1 MTPKKTPNVVTSF
14 VNKVENKVAGG
25 TDFFSRL
32 LNNALIGTK
41 SSVAGFAGAVSSNP
55 SSKIASNAYT
65 GDKKYKAPQPTRT
78 EILNDRERKAR
89 VPDGCK
95 WNLPPHISSL
105 PVRAR
110 DVIGTKS
117 LYSNDLDSLHR
128 TRRGAIWYYDTGAN
142 VTSVDDAGVVET
154 TGNRLNTALTKK
166 GIAQEAVDKDDPN
179 RVLRTSYNY
188 GFQFLWNPDQ
198 IQTSVS
204 RNMDVTPSNAD
215 RLRGVAGA
223 FPGQETVSF
232 NIVLDRVNDFAMLR
246 SVAGG
251 SKGAKQSYP
260 SFAEQIT
267 RCYQH
272 GLDNDSGEAI
282 NKKLYD
288 LSRLGTMADLEYLF
302 KAINGSGTKAGG
314 WTTLLGKETS
324 NIGFLAPN
332 LLAIRL
338 GPSTKESLS
347 YVGWATSLSI
357 NHTMFTEEMIPLRT
371 TVSFSIDCFAGSTL
385 I

>member
-1 MTPKKTPNVVTSF
+1 MTPRKAPNIVTSF
-14 VNKVENKVAGG
+14 VNKVEKKVAGG
-25 TDFFSRL
+25 TDYFSRL

-41 SSVAGFAGAVSSNP
+41 GSVAGFAGAVSSNQ
-55 SSKIASNAYT
+55 SSKIASNAYSGNKT
-65 GDKKYKAPQPTRT
+65 YKAPPPSRT
-78 EILNDRERKAR
+78 VILNDRERKAR
-89 VPDGCK
+89 PDDGCK
-95 WNLPPHISSL
+95 WNLPPHVSSL

-110 DVIGTKS
+110 DVIGTES

-142 VTSVDDAGVVET
+142 VSTVDDSGVVES
-154 TGNRLNTALTKK
+154 TGNKLNTALTKK
-166 GIAQEAVDKDDPN
+166 GITQTKVDEDDPN
-179 RVLRTSYNY
+179 KVLPTSYNY

-198 IQTSVS
+198 ISTSVS

-215 RLRGVAGA
+215 RLRGVSGA
-223 FPGQETVSF
+223 FPGQESVSF
-232 NIVLDRVNDFAMLR
+232 SIVLDRVNDFAMLR
-246 SVAGG
+246 SVAGASKSTRG
-251 SKGAKQSYP
+251 SLP
-260 SFAEQIT
+260 SFTDSIKSA
-267 RCYQH
+267 YKH
-272 GLDNDSGEAI
+272 GLDEGSGESI
-282 NKKLYD
+282 NQKLYD

-302 KAINGSGTKAGG
+302 KCINGSGTNAGG
-314 WTTLLGKETS
+314 WTTLLNKETS

>member
-1 MTPKKTPNVVTSF
+1 MSTEKKPTPNK
-14 VNKVENKVAGG
+14 KVSAVSKSTASENGIVRWVKSTLVSLAGG
-25 TDFFSRL
+25 T
-32 LNNALIGTK
+32 TT
-41 SSVAGFAGAVSSNP
+41 NP
-55 SSKIASNAYT
+55 SV
-65 GDKKYKAPQPTRT
+65 KKVAQAIQKPTPYKAPVPTRAQ
-78 EILNDRERKAR
+78 LLAARELKAR
-89 VPDGCK
+89 PPAKCK

-110 DVIGTKS
+110 DVIGTES

-128 TRRGAIWYYDTGAN
+128 TRRGAIWFYDTGAN
-142 VTSVDDAGVVET
+142 VSTIDDSGVVES
-154 TGNRLNTALTKK
+154 TGNQVAKAYKEKK
-166 GIAQEAVDKDDPN
+166 INQEKIDKDDPN
-179 RVLRTSYNY
+179 KVPEGSNNY

-198 IQTSVS
+198 ISTSVS

-215 RLRGVAGA
+215 RLRGVSGA
-223 FPGQETVSF
+223 FPGQESVSF
-232 NIVLDRVNDFAMLR
+232 SIVLDRVNDFAMLR
-246 SVAGG
+246 SVAGA
-251 SKGAKQSYP
+251 SKGTRTSYP
-260 SFAEQIT
+260 SFNEEIT
-267 RCYQH
+267 ACYKH
-272 GLDNDSGEAI
+272 GLDDNSGESI

-302 KAINGSGTKAGG
+302 KCINGSGTNAGS
-314 WTTLLGKETS
+314 WTTLLNKETS

-332 LLAIRL
+332 LLALRL
-338 GPSTKESLS
+338 GPSAKESLS

>member
-1 MTPKKTPNVVTSF
+1 MAEKSLNKKTSAVSKSTANENSLLRWVKSTIISF
-14 VNKVENKVAGG
+14 AGG
-25 TDFFSRL
+25 
-32 LNNALIGTK
+32 
-41 SSVAGFAGAVSSNP
+41 VSSNP
-55 SSKIASNAYT
+55 
-65 GDKKYKAPQPTRT
+65 DVKKVVSAIQNPTPYKPPVPTRT
-78 EILNDRERKAR
+78 QILADRERKAL
-89 VPDGCK
+89 PPEACK
-95 WNLPPHISSL
+95 WNLPPHVSSL

-128 TRRGAIWYYDTGAN
+128 TRRGAIWFYDTGAN
-142 VTSVDDAGVVET
+142 ISTVDDSGVVET
-154 TGNRLNTALTKK
+154 AGNQLAGKLKDK
-166 GIAQEAVDKDDPN
+166 GIKQPNVDPN
-179 RVLRTSYNY
+179 DPNKVPPNNNNY

-198 IQTSVS
+198 ISTTVS

-215 RLRGVAGA
+215 RLRGVSGA
-223 FPGQETVSF
+223 FPGQESVSF

-246 SVAGG
+246 SIAGA
-251 SKGAKQSYP
+251 SKTQKGPYPTFPIEIVQSYK
-260 SFAEQIT
+260 
-267 RCYQH
+267 Y
-272 GLDNDSGEAI
+272 GLDEGSGESI

-302 KAINGSGTKAGG
+302 KCINGAGTNAGS
-314 WTTLLGKETS
+314 WRTLLNKETA

-338 GPSTKESLS
+338 GPSAKESLS

-371 TVSFSIDCFAGSTL
+371 SVSFSIDCFAGSTL
-385 I
+385 V